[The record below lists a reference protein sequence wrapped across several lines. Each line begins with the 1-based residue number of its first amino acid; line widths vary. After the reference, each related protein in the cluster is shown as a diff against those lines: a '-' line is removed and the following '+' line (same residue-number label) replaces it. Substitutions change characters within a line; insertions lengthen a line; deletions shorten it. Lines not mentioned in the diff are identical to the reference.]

1 MEESDYEKMHVEIRE
16 NTAVLDLLIS
26 REKFNDSQRI
36 KDTTILKEYTSH
48 HFVTCDEMTR
58 LLDFK

>member
-1 MEESDYEKMHVEIRE
+1 MHVKIRE